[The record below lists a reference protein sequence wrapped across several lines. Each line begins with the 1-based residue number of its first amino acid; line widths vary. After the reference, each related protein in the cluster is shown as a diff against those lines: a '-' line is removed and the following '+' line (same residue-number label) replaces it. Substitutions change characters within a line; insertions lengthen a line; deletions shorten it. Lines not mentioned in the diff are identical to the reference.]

1 MKKFSFYVVIA
12 VFWMLV
18 ALLLFEVAFQIMR
31 PEPRY
36 ATWLEM
42 HDRGFMQNRAD
53 FTTSHRGYGRNVR
66 YWLGEQRTRVEG
78 EVPVGRKNVL
88 VLGDSFTFG
97 LHLDFENVLTSLLNE
112 RFEVDAGMVEL
123 PTNSQNVK
131 YISQIVNIESR
142 ESNTKSQFMNT
153 TLENV
158 IYLRGA
164 GVASQ
169 YVNAASQDV
178 NYSRGAGTTSQ
189 LVNTSSQNVIFMRG
203 AGATSQFV
211 NSTSH
216 YVNSVPYF
224 INAAVGGTGLA
235 DHLANLQVYGDG
247 FSPSAVL
254 VVLSIDDLARAVA
267 KNLFVVDGDG
277 LVESKRWEES
287 GMKRFMEAL
296 PGYFFFSE
304 RSAFFNAVVTYLWA
318 EMYFTDV
325 TKNFDASTGYV
336 IPPASY
342 LEGGDEDYL
351 YDLVRLIFAEMKAWT
366 EERGIP
372 LIVISNG
379 YYLSE
384 QNAYTHY
391 LMGIMPEIA
400 TALEILYYDPGEEL
414 SRAVDGDFTSIQIEG
429 EWHPEEEGNRLLA
442 ELVYPWLRGVLGD

>member
-18 ALLLFEVAFQIMR
+18 ALLLFEVAFQVMR

-42 HDRGFMQNRAD
+42 HDRGFMQNRSD

-78 EVPVGRKNVL
+78 EVPVGRRNVL

-97 LHLDFENVLTSLLNE
+97 LHLDYENVLTSLLNE
-112 RFEVDAGMVEL
+112 RFEGDATVVEL
-123 PTNSQNVK
+123 PTTSQNMNYTSQNVNTT
-131 YISQIVNIESR
+131 SQIVN
-142 ESNTKSQFMNT
+142 
-153 TLENV
+153 
-158 IYLRGA
+158 
-164 GVASQ
+164 
-169 YVNAASQDV
+169 
-178 NYSRGAGTTSQ
+178 
-189 LVNTSSQNVIFMRG
+189 
-203 AGATSQFV
+203 
-211 NSTSH
+211 ST
-216 YVNSVPYF
+216 PYF

-235 DHLANLQVYGDG
+235 DHLASLQVYGAG

-267 KNLFVVDGDG
+267 KNLFVVDGGG

-287 GMKRFMEAL
+287 GVKRFMEAL
-296 PGYFFFSE
+296 PGYFYFSE

-318 EMYFTDV
+318 DKYFVDV
-325 TKNFDASTGYV
+325 TNNFDTSTGYAV
-336 IPPASY
+336 PPVSY

-351 YDLVRLIFAEMKAWT
+351 YDLVRLIFSEMKAWT

-372 LIVISNG
+372 LIVTSNG
-379 YYLSE
+379 YYLSD

-400 TALEILYYDPGEEL
+400 STLEIPYYDPGEEL
-414 SRAVDGDFTSIQIEG
+414 SRAVNGDFGAIQIEG
-429 EWHPEEEGNRLLA
+429 EWHPDEEGNRLLA
-442 ELVYPWLRGVLGD
+442 ELVYPWLRGVLGERAL